1 MTNERQRKKDE
12 KDREADLRQG
22 RGYVVFSFSNKHKIV
37 ITRYTDRGWVAK
49 DKILSPTIKVGGE
62 ALFTTIRA
70 CTAETMT
77 EALDGILE
85 EI

>member
-1 MTNERQRKKDE
+1 MNENERKTRKI
-12 KDREADLRQG
+12 G
-22 RGYVVFSFSNKHKIV
+22 RMIFDKVGDMYVFAFSKKHKIV

-49 DKILSPTIKVGGE
+49 EKILSPNILVDGK

-85 EI
+85 EM